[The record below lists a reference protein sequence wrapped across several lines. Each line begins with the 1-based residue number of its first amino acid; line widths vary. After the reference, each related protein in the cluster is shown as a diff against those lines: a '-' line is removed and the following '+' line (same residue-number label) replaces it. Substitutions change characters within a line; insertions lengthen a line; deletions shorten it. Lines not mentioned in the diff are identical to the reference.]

1 MQKCKK
7 TLHFAERRGIISHK
21 FKQQNEIC
29 ILRNSTFHFACHTRK
44 DACRRSGRGSMSDNP
59 SRRAYRA
66 GVSLYLLLY
75 PCEAINTYSIS
86 VRSHCL
92 SGGILL
98 FQNIR
103 SIRVSDQI
111 INQIQAQI
119 VESQLKE
126 GQKLP
131 NEQELAQQ
139 FGVSRAS
146 VREALSV
153 LESKG
158 VVERHKNGGTFLCK
172 YCLEKILAAIDIPHE
187 LDSELFEDL
196 YEAREI
202 LEIRVTELACERAD
216 ELDFMKIEK
225 TIDMMQASI
234 EKGDSGIKPDI
245 LFHQCIA
252 MATKNQ
258 VIAGIVRSLGTMLE
272 DMRVK
277 TLAYPGRLETCLEEH
292 RAIYRAIRNHDQ
304 KQCSTLMKKHFGA
317 VAEIRSELNKKG
329 GFGNSDISG

>member
-1 MQKCKK
+1 M
-7 TLHFAERRGIISHK
+7 
-21 FKQQNEIC
+21 
-29 ILRNSTFHFACHTRK
+29 
-44 DACRRSGRGSMSDNP
+44 
-59 SRRAYRA
+59 
-66 GVSLYLLLY
+66 
-75 PCEAINTYSIS
+75 
-86 VRSHCL
+86 
-92 SGGILL
+92 
-98 FQNIR
+98 FQNIK
-103 SIRVSDQI
+103 SMRVSDQI
-111 INQIQAQI
+111 VNQIQAQI
-119 VESQLKE
+119 MEGKLAE

-146 VREALSV
+146 VREALSM

-172 YCLEKILAAIDIPHE
+172 YCLEKILAAIDMPRK

-202 LEIRVTELACERAD
+202 LEIRVVELACERAD

-225 TIDMMQASI
+225 TLDMLQTSI
-234 EKGDSGIKPDI
+234 EKGDSGINADI

-258 VIAGIVRSLGTMLE
+258 VIAGIVRSLGTTLE

-292 RAIYRAIRNHDQ
+292 RAIYLAIRNRD
-304 KQCSTLMKKHFGA
+304 KELSADLMEKHFEA
-317 VAEIRSELNKKG
+317 VAKIRREMNRKG
-329 GFGNSDISG
+329 GFCSAGERSASQSHPSKTISIKSRKEKGECL

>member
-1 MQKCKK
+1 MVC
-7 TLHFAERRGIISHK
+7 
-21 FKQQNEIC
+21 
-29 ILRNSTFHFACHTRK
+29 
-44 DACRRSGRGSMSDNP
+44 P
-59 SRRAYRA
+59 
-66 GVSLYLLLY
+66 
-75 PCEAINTYSIS
+75 
-86 VRSHCL
+86 
-92 SGGILL
+92 SGGTHL
-98 FQNIR
+98 FQNIK

-111 INQIQAQI
+111 VSQIQAQI
-119 VESQLKE
+119 VEGRLAE

-131 NEQELAQQ
+131 NEQALAQQ

-146 VREALSV
+146 VREALSM

-172 YCLEKILAAIDIPHE
+172 YCLEKILAAIDIPRK

-202 LEIRVTELACERAD
+202 LEIRVAELACERAD

-225 TIDMMQASI
+225 TLDMMQASL
-234 EKGDSGIKPDI
+234 EKGDSGIKADI

-272 DMRVK
+272 GMRVK
-277 TLAYPGRLETCLEEH
+277 TLAYPGRLEACLKEH
-292 RAIYRAIRNHDQ
+292 RSIYLAIRKGDQ
-304 KQCSTLMKKHFGA
+304 KLCSELMKKHFGA
-317 VAEIRSELNKKG
+317 VAEIRSELNRKG
-329 GFGNSDISG
+329 GFGNSSISD

>member
-1 MQKCKK
+1 M
-7 TLHFAERRGIISHK
+7 
-21 FKQQNEIC
+21 
-29 ILRNSTFHFACHTRK
+29 
-44 DACRRSGRGSMSDNP
+44 
-59 SRRAYRA
+59 
-66 GVSLYLLLY
+66 
-75 PCEAINTYSIS
+75 
-86 VRSHCL
+86 
-92 SGGILL
+92 

-111 INQIQAQI
+111 VNQIQAQI
-119 VESQLKE
+119 VESQLEE

-234 EKGDSGIKPDI
+234 EKGDSGIKADI

-292 RAIYRAIRNHDQ
+292 RAIYRAIRNRDQ
-304 KQCSTLMKKHFGA
+304 KQCSELMKKHFGA
-317 VAEIRSELNKKG
+317 VAEIRGELNRKG
-329 GFGNSDISG
+329 GFGSPNISG